1 MRTDKTYKSALAVA
15 FLALSGP
22 APAQTA
28 QPTDFTTPE
37 GAAFIHQSIKDQI
50 LSFKEDGE
58 VDYIYFTAILG
69 WRCGVQE
76 LYYGLNDE
84 MPVNRFS
91 LEPCNRDLRQPNTSK
106 FTDLTYPSFIT
117 VPKGSVQK
125 VTLRIIYEDGNSAR
139 FEAERA
145 KNLMF

>member
-1 MRTDKTYKSALAVA
+1 MYKSALAVA

-28 QPTDFTTPE
+28 PPTDFTTPE

-50 LSFKEDGE
+50 LSFKEDGDT
-58 VDYIYFTAILG
+58 DYIYFTAILG

-84 MPVNRFS
+84 MPVNRFP

-106 FTDLTYPSFIT
+106 FTDLTYPFFIT

-145 KNLMF
+145 KNLVF